1 MYAVVDEAMDKQNM
15 TTRKLCENAGLNYS
29 TMAPKINGR
38 KTPHSTGEI
47 TFLQA
52 VKIKRT
58 LKLDMP
64 LEEIF
69 AEAIG
74 E

>member
-1 MYAVVDEAMDKQNM
+1 MYAVIDEAMTEQNM

-29 TMAPKINGR
+29 TMVPKINGR

-47 TFLQA
+47 TISQA
-52 VKIKRT
+52 VKIKRA